1 MPERSPL
8 RVRIICHDLGR
19 GGAARATGRLIEAL
33 QPRQEDLDLKVSVRI
48 ADGPSPAHVPDQS
61 LPGGAARP
69 IRFASHFLRNRLDR
83 LPSSTADAG
92 LRSRGDAWTGLGRE
106 TNRTPLDVVN
116 LHWVG
121 TGTLSIG
128 EIGRLRHPIVMTLH
142 DMWAFSGSEHYSDGA
157 RYRYGYSKASRPAME
172 TGIDWDRLTWLRKQR
187 NWRRPMHIIAPSNWI
202 AECARSSSLMAEWPI
217 TVIPHAI
224 DTEVWAPLDRGVA
237 RAATGLPTDAT
248 LLLVGA
254 DGGITNRVKGGDL
267 LEEALHRLPKHLSSD
282 ASAHRD
288 IRLVTFGSTERR
300 SEPAGRLPFPVEHLG
315 NVEDDFFLRA
325 IYSAC
330 NVMVVPSRLEAF
342 GLVAL
347 EAQAC
352 GVPVVAFAVGGPADI
367 VEDGVTGRLATAF
380 DTDELANAIAWVT
393 LDPERTR
400 TLGATGRALA
410 KQRFSPRTIATDYA
424 ALCRTVSGHAQ

>member
-19 GGAARATGRLIEAL
+19 GGAARATGRLVEAL
-33 QPRQEDLDLKVSVRI
+33 YPRQNALGLHLSVRI
-48 ADGPSPAHVPDQS
+48 ANGPSPAHAPEQS
-61 LPGGAARP
+61 LPGGSARP
-69 IRFASHFLRNRLDR
+69 IRYGSNFFRSRLDR
-83 LPSSTADAG
+83 LPSSAADTG
-92 LRSRGDAWTGLGRE
+92 LRSRGDAWTGIGRE
-106 TNRTPLDVVN
+106 TNRASLDVVN

-121 TGTLSIG
+121 TGTMSIG

-142 DMWAFSGSEHYSDGA
+142 DMWAFSGSEHYNDGV
-157 RYRYGYSKASRPAME
+157 RYRSNYSRESRPATE

-187 NWRRPMHIIAPSNWI
+187 HWRRPMHIIAPSEWI

-224 DTEVWAPLDRGVA
+224 DAEAWSPVDRAVA
-237 RAATGLPTDAT
+237 RAEIGLPNDAT

-254 DGGITNRVKGGDL
+254 DGGIANRVKGGDL
-267 LEEALHRLPKHLSSD
+267 LEEALHRLPAHLSSE
-282 ASAHRD
+282 APAHRD
-288 IRLVTFGSTERR
+288 IRLVTFGSAERR

-315 NVEDDFFLRA
+315 QVEDDLLLRA
-325 IYSAC
+325 VYSAC
-330 NVMVVPSRLEAF
+330 DAMVVPSRLEAF

-352 GVPVVAFAVGGPADI
+352 GAPVVAFAVGGPADI

-380 DTDELANAIAWVT
+380 DTDELADAIAWVT
-393 LDPERTR
+393 KDPERTR
-400 TLGATGRALA
+400 SLGEAGRARA
-410 KQRFSPRTIATDYA
+410 IQRSSPATIAATYA
-424 ALCRTVSGHAQ
+424 DVYRTVARREA